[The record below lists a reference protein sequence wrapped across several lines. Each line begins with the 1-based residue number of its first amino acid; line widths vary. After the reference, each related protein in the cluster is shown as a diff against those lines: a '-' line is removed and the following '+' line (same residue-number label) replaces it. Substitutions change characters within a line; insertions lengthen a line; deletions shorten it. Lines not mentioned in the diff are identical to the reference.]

1 MFLLTCRH
9 GRDIILAMASSVIE
23 IRTETGTRV
32 KSGERIDRRAEG
44 ALNEAT
50 SLIRRNRLDE
60 RLVIEDNTFYGTLLN
75 AHIAEEILNFQ
86 SSGKTTIFEKAAR
99 KIGAM
104 NLNETDIAEET
115 KLAGKSVSSI
125 ARLVVDRIEDPRIKA
140 EVQEA
145 DIQIV
150 SAVKDL
156 FFTYRE
162 QGRELTGVTNIP
174 SRVLSHWAH
183 NWSTRI
189 SPHFS

>member
-1 MFLLTCRH
+1 
-9 GRDIILAMASSVIE
+9 MASSVIE
-23 IRTETGTRV
+23 MRTAAETGVRV
-32 KSGERIDRRAEG
+32 SSRDRIDRRTEG

-50 SLIRRNRLDE
+50 SLIRRNNLDE
-60 RLVIEDNTFYGTLLN
+60 RLVIEENTFYKTLLN
-75 AHIAEEILNFQ
+75 VRIAEEILNFQ

-99 KIGAM
+99 KFGAM
-104 NLNETDIAEET
+104 SLNETDIAEET
-115 KLAGKSVSSI
+115 KLAAGRVSFI
-125 ARLVVDRIEDPRIKA
+125 ARGVVDGIKDPRIKA

-145 DIQIV
+145 DMQIV

-162 QGRELTGVTNIP
+162 QGHELTGVTNIP

-189 SPHFS
+189 LPHSS

>member
-1 MFLLTCRH
+1 
-9 GRDIILAMASSVIE
+9 MALSVIE
-23 IRTETGTRV
+23 IRTETGARV
-32 KSGERIDRRAEG
+32 SGGDRIDRRTEG

-60 RLVIEDNTFYGTLLN
+60 RLVIEDNTFYKTLLN

-99 KIGAM
+99 KLGAM
-104 NLNETDIAEET
+104 SLSEIDIAEET
-115 KLAGKSVSSI
+115 KLAAKRVSFISRAVI
-125 ARLVVDRIEDPRIKA
+125 DEIKDPRVKA

-150 SAVKDL
+150 SAVKNL
-156 FFTYRE
+156 FFTYQE
-162 QGRELTGVTNIP
+162 QGYELTGVTNIP

-183 NWSTRI
+183 NWSTKI